1 MAQKRNRIEIVNDI
15 LNSIHQ
21 RGEIKPTHL
30 MYKSNLSHTLMK
42 SYLEELI
49 QKEFIQEVRKEH
61 KGHDHAY
68 FIITEKG
75 IEFLQKFRKM
85 KEFEDTFGL

>member
-1 MAQKRNRIEIVNDI
+1 MPKRNRIEIINDI
-15 LNSIHQ
+15 LSSISSK
-21 RGEIKPTHL
+21 GKIKPTHL

-49 QKEFIQEVRKEH
+49 EKNMVEEKKVEH
-61 KGHDHAY
+61 KKHEHSY

-75 IEFLQKFRKM
+75 IKFMEKFKQM
-85 KEFEDTFGL
+85 KEFEETFGL

>member
-1 MAQKRNRIEIVNDI
+1 MVKKRNKVEIVNDI
-15 LNSIHQ
+15 LSSIQHK
-21 RGEIKPTHL
+21 GEIKPTHI

-49 QKEFIQEVRKEH
+49 NKEFVKETSREY
-61 KGHDHAY
+61 KGHKHSY
-68 FIITEKG
+68 FIITDKGLQFLEK
-75 IEFLQKFRKM
+75 FKKM

>member
-1 MAQKRNRIEIVNDI
+1 MAQKRNKIEIVNDI
-15 LNSIHQ
+15 LNSIQ
-21 RGEIKPTHL
+21 QKGEIKPTHL

-49 QKEFIQEVRKEH
+49 NKEFIQETSKEH
-61 KGHDHAY
+61 KGHRHSY

-75 IEFLQKFRKM
+75 IEFLDKFKKM
-85 KEFEDTFGL
+85 KQFEETFGL

>member
-1 MAQKRNRIEIVNDI
+1 MAQKRNKIEIVNDM

-21 RGEIKPTHL
+21 KGEIKPTHL

-49 QKEFIQEVRKEH
+49 QKEFIAEVHREH
-61 KGHDHAY
+61 KG
-68 FIITEKG
+68 
-75 IEFLQKFRKM
+75 
-85 KEFEDTFGL
+85 